1 MRLEKENS
9 EIVKKLMIIEQNI
22 NTAKSRCTDMQ
33 YLLNMRAEERLNEA
47 QQKRDMNMKLLSL
60 QLQLKEEV

>member
-1 MRLEKENS
+1 
-9 EIVKKLMIIEQNI
+9 MIIEQNI